1 MTVDPEAVLASE
13 IHVAFRRFRT
23 RLAFVVLATLV
34 MDVVFSV
41 LSYFTERGAAD
52 AFHSVFGAAFWVTTQ
67 LLTVSSQLPNPER
80 TATKLIDIVLEAWG
94 VLVIAAMA
102 GIVTDWLHH
111 RTRHRAQM
119 RRRRQAAARSSS
131 SR

>member
-1 MTVDPEAVLASE
+1 MDHEAVLSQE
-13 IHVAFRRFRT
+13 IQVAFRRFRT
-23 RLAFVVLATLV
+23 RLVFVAVTTLV
-34 MDVVFSV
+34 IDVVFTV
-41 LSYFTERGAAD
+41 IVYFSERGAPD
-52 AFHSVFGAAFWVTTQ
+52 AFHTIWESAFWVTTQ

-80 TATKLIDIVLEAWG
+80 TLTKIIDVGLEAWA
-94 VLVIAAMA
+94 VFVVAALA

-119 RRRRQAAARSSS
+119 RRRQAAHSSS

>member
-1 MTVDPEAVLASE
+1 MDPEVVLAQE

-23 RLAFVVLATLV
+23 RLAYVAGTTVAIDVVASVLA
-34 MDVVFSV
+34 
-41 LSYFTERGAAD
+41 YFTERGAPD
-52 AFHSVFGAAFWVTTQ
+52 AFKSIWGAAFWVTTQ

-80 TATKLIDIVLEAWG
+80 TLTKFMDIFLEAWA
-94 VLVIAAMA
+94 VFVVAALA

-119 RRRRQAAARSSS
+119 HRQRQAARSSS

>member
-1 MTVDPEAVLASE
+1 MDHEAVLAEE
-13 IHVAFRRFRT
+13 IQVAFRRFRT
-23 RLAFVVLATLV
+23 RLAFVTVATLAI
-34 MDVVFSV
+34 DVVFSV
-41 LSYFTERGAAD
+41 AAYFTERGAPD
-52 AFHSVFGAAFWVTTQ
+52 AFHSVFGAAFWVSTQ
-67 LLTVSSQLPNPER
+67 LLTISSQLPNPER
-80 TATKLIDIVLEAWG
+80 TLTKFIDLILEAWG

-119 RRRRQAAARSSS
+119 RRRQAARSSS

>member
-1 MTVDPEAVLASE
+1 MDPEAVLAQE

-23 RLAFVVLATLV
+23 RLAYVAAITVAI
-34 MDVVFSV
+34 DVVFSV
-41 LSYFTERGAAD
+41 ASYFSERGAPD
-52 AFHSVFGAAFWVTTQ
+52 AFKSVWDAAFWVTTQ
-67 LLTVSSQLPNPER
+67 LLTVSSQLPNPAH
-80 TATKLIDIVLEAWG
+80 TLTKFIDIALEAWA
-94 VLVIAAMA
+94 VFVVAALA

-119 RRRRQAAARSSS
+119 HRRSQAARSSP